1 MKQGLIGVLLAVIW
15 CWGQPAVAD
24 ALMQSQAL
32 KASTIIQYFIDEK
45 GVRVELEIGAESVE
59 RFRNLLPDAIYQQFG
74 YGDTPLAERLQT
86 FFGEDLAIFAEGAA
100 LPGFVAEIG
109 PSRRVLRDP
118 INGTPLPIQDEAP
131 DVVRVTLIY
140 PFAQEP
146 PPSELMFTAP
156 RGAEIGFVVYHRGV
170 AVNDHRYPAPG

>member
-32 KASTIIQYFIDEK
+32 KASTISQYFIDEK

-74 YGDTPLAERLQT
+74 YGDTPRAERLQT
-86 FFGEDLAIFAEGAA
+86 FSARIW
-100 LPGFVAEIG
+100 
-109 PSRRVLRDP
+109 PSSPRAQPCRDSWLKSGRPAGYCATRSTVHPCRYRTRRP
-118 INGTPLPIQDEAP
+118 MWSG
-131 DVVRVTLIY
+131 
-140 PFAQEP
+140 
-146 PPSELMFTAP
+146 
-156 RGAEIGFVVYHRGV
+156 
-170 AVNDHRYPAPG
+170 